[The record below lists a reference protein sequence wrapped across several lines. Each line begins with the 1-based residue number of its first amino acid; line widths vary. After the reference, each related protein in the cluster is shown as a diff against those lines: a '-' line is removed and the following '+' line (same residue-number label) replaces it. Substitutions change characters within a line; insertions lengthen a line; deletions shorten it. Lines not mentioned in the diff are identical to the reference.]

1 MTCFETGW
9 AVLLNIN
16 IWKDWASI
24 ITPLIAIIGVIYAA
38 RQIYTSKLEARRATA
53 YAVYN
58 DYLKMCMENTDYACG
73 VLEGENKGLHTESE
87 YKWFVARMLF
97 SFEQIID
104 TCKSKSDDGWRIT
117 IERQLKRHKSH
128 LKIPGSVSRNEWS
141 KELSKIIKAVQLSDV

>member
-1 MTCFETGW
+1 MMCFETGW
-9 AVLLNIN
+9 AVLLSIN
-16 IWKDWASI
+16 TWKDWATL
-24 ITPLIAIIGVIYAA
+24 ITPIIAIIAVIYAA

-73 VLEGENKGLHTESE
+73 ILKEENKNSHCENE

-104 TCKSKSDDGWRIT
+104 TCKSKSDDGWKIT
-117 IERQLKRHKSH
+117 IEKQLKRHVSH
-128 LKIPGSVSRNEWS
+128 LKVSGSVTRNEWS
-141 KELSKIIKAVQLSDV
+141 KELTEIIKAVQLIDI